1 MAHETYQECI
11 DACNACAVA
20 CNTCATACL
29 HEDDVKMMARCVALD
44 IDCAAICQLA
54 AAAMARDSEF
64 ASELCTACALIC
76 DACGDECGKHDMAHC
91 QKCAAACKA
100 CAKACRAMAARGK
113 KSVASPGR

>member
-1 MAHETYQECI
+1 MTHAQHQECI

-20 CNTCATACL
+20 CNSCATACL

-64 ASELCTACALIC
+64 ASVLCTACASIC

-100 CAKACRAMAARGK
+100 CAKACRAMAAQGM
-113 KSVASPGR
+113 KSVASSGH